1 MDQAR
6 RNKYW
11 FILALILVVLVSYTG
26 FAYNNLVKSDE
37 GVKKTWS
44 DLQSAYQRR
53 IDLVPSLVSVVKGSS
68 AFEMKTLEDLMNAR
82 SKAQQIIISSNT
94 ADYQSYQHVETAQGE
109 VAQSVNRVI
118 AIAEKYPDLKST
130 KNYLYLQAQLEGTER
145 RIKVSRNDFN
155 SFVADYNKKV
165 RQFPSSLV
173 AGIFGFKPKEGFS
186 SDMNAQ
192 NPPEVKF

>member
-1 MDQAR
+1 MDKAR
-6 RNKYW
+6 GNKYW

-26 FAYNNLVKSDE
+26 FTYNNLVKSDE

-68 AFEMKTLEDLMNAR
+68 GFEMKTLEDLMNAR
-82 SKAQQIIISSNT
+82 AKAQQIIISSNK

-165 RQFPSSLV
+165 RQFPSNLV
-173 AGIFGFKPKEGFS
+173 AGIFGFKPKQGFS

>member
-1 MDQAR
+1 MDKAR
-6 RNKYW
+6 SNKYW

-26 FAYNNLVKSDE
+26 FTYNNLVKSDE

-68 AFEMKTLEDLMNAR
+68 GFEMKTLEDLMNAR

-173 AGIFGFKPKEGFS
+173 AGIFGFKLKEGFS

>member
-1 MDQAR
+1 MDKAR

-11 FILALILVVLVSYTG
+11 FILASILVVLVSYTG
-26 FAYNNLVKSDE
+26 FTYNNLVKSDE

-68 AFEMKTLEDLMNAR
+68 GFEMKTLEDLMNAR

-155 SFVADYNKKV
+155 SFVAEYNKKA

>member
-1 MDQAR
+1 MDKAR
-6 RNKYW
+6 GNKYW

-26 FAYNNLVKSDE
+26 FTYNNLVKSDE

-68 AFEMKTLEDLMNAR
+68 GFEMKTLEALMNAR

-145 RIKVSRNDFN
+145 RIK
-155 SFVADYNKKV
+155 
-165 RQFPSSLV
+165 
-173 AGIFGFKPKEGFS
+173 
-186 SDMNAQ
+186 
-192 NPPEVKF
+192 